1 MAGWTKENAVFSDGF
16 AVIVIVIVIVILSA
30 LLRVLFRS
38 ALDGVL
44 LQCW

>member
-16 AVIVIVIVIVILSA
+16 AVIVIVIVILSA